1 MDDAMRLED
10 GQLGEVGNA
19 PRAPGDGRMSTTAFI
34 CGQGRVGKTVVA
46 NTYVQFCRPR
56 GARLEAW
63 NSDRQNETHTLSVF
77 HADASRPAT
86 DGASEKGYWFEAN
99 LDRQARERFDAVL
112 DMAGGDPMVRH
123 LARDVR
129 LVETMKRRGLR
140 AVAWHVL
147 GPEPADLDYLKLSM
161 EGQLFAPPATLVV
174 VNTGVLVS
182 GRSAELA
189 FADVCS
195 HRVVVDALDRG
206 AKLVRFPSLEC
217 MSTIIDQGLTF
228 ADAMRGVTK
237 PGYQPMTFLDQTRV
251 EIFWKDHIPAF
262 FAEIP
267 SEWLP
272 TMSGHNAEIHEG
284 GLQ

>member
-1 MDDAMRLED
+1 MDDLTRLED
-10 GQLGEVGNA
+10 GELGDVENA
-19 PRAPGDGRMSTTAFI
+19 RRAADDERMLTTAFI
-34 CGQGRVGKTVVA
+34 CGRGRVGKTVVA
-46 NTYVQFCRPR
+46 NTYVQFCRQR

-63 NSDRQNETHTLSVF
+63 NSDRQNETHTLSLF

-86 DGASEKGYWFEAN
+86 DGASEKGFWFEAN

-147 GPEPADLDYLKLSM
+147 GPEAADLDYLKLSM
-161 EGQLFAPPATLVV
+161 KSELFAPAATLVV

-189 FADVCS
+189 FAEVCS
-195 HRVVVDALDRG
+195 HRVVVEALDRG
-206 AKLVRFPSLEC
+206 AKLIRFPALEC
-217 MSTIIDQGLTF
+217 MSAIIDQGLTF
-228 ADAMRGVTK
+228 AEAVRGVTK
-237 PGYQPMTFLDQTRV
+237 PGCQPMTFLDQARV
-251 EIFWKDHIPAF
+251 EIFWKDHIPSF

-267 SEWLP
+267 LEWLP
-272 TMSGHNAEIHEG
+272 AMVGHGPSIHEG

>member
-1 MDDAMRLED
+1 
-10 GQLGEVGNA
+10 
-19 PRAPGDGRMSTTAFI
+19 MSTTAFI
-34 CGQGRVGKTVVA
+34 CGRGRVGKTVVA
-46 NTYVQFCRPR
+46 NTYVQFCRQR

-77 HADASRPAT
+77 HGDASRPAT

-161 EGQLFAPPATLVV
+161 EGELFAPPATLVV

-189 FADVCS
+189 FAEVCS

-217 MSTIIDQGLTF
+217 MSAIVDQGLTF
-228 ADAMRGVTK
+228 PEAMRGVTK

-272 TMSGHNAEIHEG
+272 AMLGHNAGIHGG

>member
-34 CGQGRVGKTVVA
+34 CGRGRVGKTVVA

-77 HADASRPAT
+77 HSDASRPAT

-217 MSTIIDQGLTF
+217 MSAIIDQGLTF
-228 ADAMRGVTK
+228 AEAMRGVTK
-237 PGYQPMTFLDQTRV
+237 PGCQPMTFLDQTRV

-272 TMSGHNAEIHEG
+272 AMVGHNAGSHEG